1 MSVEGESGVEKLL
14 RKREVAAQLACSLRT
29 VERLVSKGCL
39 TRVKVM
45 GAIRFKLSEVQAIVK
60 GGVV

>member
-29 VERLVSKGCL
+29 VERLVSMGCL